1 MNEQIKK
8 AYVYV
13 IGTIA
18 QKRLRTY
25 VGWTFD
31 VQKRLAKHNSGQGA
45 KSTKGYQWKLLYY
58 EEFETKQ
65 EAMSREWY
73 LKRDK
78 ALRAKI
84 RSTINI

>member
-1 MNEQIKK
+1 MDEEIRK

-13 IGTIA
+13 IGTFS
-18 QKRLRTY
+18 QKCVRTY

-31 VQKRLAKHNSGQGA
+31 IQKRLAKHNSGQGA

-78 ALRAKI
+78 ALRSKI